1 MTDCVDFCESF
12 ARRGYVCASINYR
25 LSNMFSFLLS
35 QDVQLETVLKA
46 VSDKMLFDFSE
57 KMWQKMETHMV

>member
-1 MTDCVDFCESF
+1 MHGGSFYLGDKSMTDCVDFCEF
-12 ARRGYVCASINYR
+12 FRRGYVCASINYR

-46 VSDKMLFDFSE
+46 VSDTQRQL
-57 KMWQKMETHMV
+57 